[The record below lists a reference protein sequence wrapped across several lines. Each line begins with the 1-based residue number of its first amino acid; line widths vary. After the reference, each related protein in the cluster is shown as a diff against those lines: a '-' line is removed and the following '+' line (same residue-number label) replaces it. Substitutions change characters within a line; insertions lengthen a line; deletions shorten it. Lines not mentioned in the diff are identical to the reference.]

1 MEVIAYKSTFNQ
13 FIFILF
19 TVLSIILGI
28 SSFVF
33 KEYLYMIGMI
43 FVFAVYLILSILT
56 SRQSKELITL
66 NENNILNIYYGKE
79 TKHIPL
85 TDVLHVD
92 FYMDKSS
99 RSIFSHR
106 GILKIFTK
114 HEDILVYNVAD
125 IQHAVTRLTE
135 LITIA
140 NQVNTDKSNN
150 ENEINTEQE

>member
-13 FIFILF
+13 FLSVLFCILLPLLAILF
-19 TVLSIILGI
+19 FFL
-28 SSFVF
+28 
-33 KEYLYMIGMI
+33 KEYLYMAGSILL
-43 FVFAVYLILSILT
+43 FVGFLILSILY

-66 NENNILNIYYGKE
+66 NENNILDIYYGKE

-85 TDVLHVD
+85 TDVLYVD
-92 FYMDKSS
+92 FYSEDTMLST
-99 RSIFSHR
+99 FSY
-106 GILKIFTK
+106 GTLKIITK
-114 HEDILVYNVAD
+114 YENLQICNVANLH
-125 IQHAVTRLTE
+125 HAVTRLTE